1 MSRRVLALVAIC
13 LIAADAH
20 AALIR
25 HGDALE
31 DTQTGLRWV
40 PVLIPTDS
48 FVLDS
53 STLVIATSAQ
63 YEELISHIAFP
74 RVSVFSERTRDFIEW
89 LGGAATW
96 VYAGFVDNGQTGVCH
111 GPNGGGDCY
120 RGVQVFYT
128 TDDWQ
133 SGIWYWDWAHTID
146 TYGPTYPANGHWDSE
161 FVTAWAV
168 QPVPLP
174 GAAGLFACVLTLL
187 TAVKRRRATEAT

>member
-1 MSRRVLALVAIC
+1 MARRLLPLVAIF
-13 LIAADAH
+13 LITADAY

-25 HGDALE
+25 HGDVLD

-40 PVLIPTDS
+40 PVQIPTES

-53 STLVIATSAQ
+53 STLSIATLAQ
-63 YEELISHIAFP
+63 YEELISHISFP
-74 RVSVFSERTRDFIEW
+74 RVSLFNERARDFIEW

-96 VYAGFVDNGQTGVCH
+96 VYADVVDNGQAGVCH

-120 RGVQVFYT
+120 RGVLVYYT
-128 TDDWQ
+128 TVDWQ
-133 SGIWYWDWAHTID
+133 SGIWHWDWSRTID

-174 GAAGLFACVLTLL
+174 GAAGLFACVLTLFS
-187 TAVKRRRATEAT
+187 AVQRRRTPSQ